1 MQKGLRRALYIF
13 LILLLMY
20 MSLPTSGTWFYLN
33 HVRWLYVLILS
44 FLATSILTPA
54 AIYIANKK
62 KIYDYPNDRKIHSKP
77 IPRLGGLAIYLGFLF
92 AILRNLNFSNELKG
106 VVIGATIIVLIG
118 TLDDVKGISARWK
131 FLGQLLATV
140 IIIFCGV
147 RITVFPRGMPGE
159 YFVELFFTILGVVG
173 VTNAMNFMDGM
184 DGLATG
190 LGVVCGASFLII
202 AVQTGQ
208 RHLSWVTIAL
218 VGSCL
223 GFLPYNFKP
232 AKIFLGDAGS
242 TFIGFTLAGIA
253 IMGSWVVTKYNP
265 MVATSVPILILSVCI
280 FDMIYT
286 TVSRIKNGSVRNF
299 KEWLEYTGKDHLHH
313 RLNFLGFSER
323 ETVFV
328 ICAISI
334 ILGLSAV
341 VLRNAGTFE
350 AILLLVQATMIYIVI
365 VGLMFVAR
373 THRE

>member
-1 MQKGLRRALYIF
+1 MNKNVRKVF
-13 LILLLMY
+13 FVVLILLLVY

-33 HVRWLYVLILS
+33 RVRWLYVLILS
-44 FLATSILTPA
+44 FLGTSILTPI
-54 AIYIANKK
+54 AIYIANKN
-62 KIYDYPNDRKIHSKP
+62 KIYDYPDERKIHSKP
-77 IPRLGGLAIYLGFLF
+77 IPRLGGLAIYLGFIF

-106 VVIGATIIVLIG
+106 VVIGATIIILIG
-118 TLDDVKGISARWK
+118 TLDDIKGISARWK
-131 FLGQLLATV
+131 FLGQLLATA
-140 IIIFCGV
+140 IIIFYGV

-159 YFVELFFTILGVVG
+159 HLIEIFFTVLGVVG
-173 VTNAMNFMDGM
+173 VTNAINFMDGM

-253 IMGSWVVTKYNP
+253 IMGSWVVTRYNP
-265 MVATSVPILILSVCI
+265 MVATSVPVLILSVCI

-286 TVSRIKNGSVRNF
+286 TVSRIRNGSVRNF
-299 KEWLEYTGKDHLHH
+299 REWLEYTGKDHLHH

-328 ICAISI
+328 ICAISM
-334 ILGLSAV
+334 ILGLSAI
-341 VLRNAGTFE
+341 VLRNASAFE

-365 VGLMFVAR
+365 VGLMLVAR
-373 THRE
+373 GQKR